1 MKRRPPQKRQM
12 GVAIITALLV
22 VMLAASIS
30 AFLLAQQSQA
40 LTRTARATERAQ
52 AALYAAPTIDWARA
66 ALFQLQKTT
75 PRVDLSQQWAQGLAA
90 IPIDGAM
97 AAGALR
103 DDGGLFNLNNL
114 AKNGVGSPPDIAIF
128 RALLIT
134 LQLNPDLAD
143 AVADWIDTDEEPSGA
158 SGAENSTYLSLAN
171 PYRAANRNLLQIDE
185 LRRVRGFD
193 DVIVNRLR
201 PFVTALP
208 IRTPV
213 NINTAP
219 QEVLTAMF
227 PTLTRDDVTALA
239 TQRLVKP
246 FANKAAITEYWKK
259 LPAATLD
266 DTVDATSQFFSVT
279 IAIDNAG
286 ARIRQSALLQRA
298 PASGTGNEVSKW
310 PSIIWVKTD

>member
-1 MKRRPPQKRQM
+1 MRPAHRPKHQQ
-12 GVAIITALLV
+12 GVAIISALLV
-22 VMLAASIS
+22 VMLAASIA

-66 ALFQLQKTT
+66 ALFQLQKST
-75 PRVDLSQQWAQGLAA
+75 PRVDLGQQWAQGLAA

-114 AKNGVGSPPDIAIF
+114 VKNGVGSPPDIAIF
-128 RALLIT
+128 RALLT
-134 LQLNPDLAD
+134 ALKLNPDLAD
-143 AVADWIDTDEEPSGA
+143 AVADWIDGDEQPGGVG
-158 SGAENSTYLSLAN
+158 GAENSTYLSLPN
-171 PYRAANRNLLQIDE
+171 PYRAANRNLLQVDE

-193 DVIVNRLR
+193 DAIVNRLR
-201 PFVTALP
+201 PFVSALP
-208 IRTPV
+208 IRTPI

-227 PTLTRDDVTALA
+227 PKLTVDDIAALA
-239 TQRLVKP
+239 NQRLAKP
-246 FANKAAITEYWKK
+246 FANKAAISEYWEKFS
-259 LPAATLD
+259 PAALD
-266 DTVDATSQFFSVT
+266 DMVEATSQFFSVT

-298 PASGTGNEVSKW
+298 ATTGTGGEVSKW
-310 PSIIWVKTD
+310 PRIIWVKTD

>member
-22 VMLAASIS
+22 VMLAASIA

-97 AAGALR
+97 AVGALR
-103 DDGGLFNLNNL
+103 DDGGLFNLNTL

-227 PTLTRDDVTALA
+227 PTLTRDDVMALA